1 MNNVFWIVDSD
12 ITKPILWWWRM
23 SCGCLWLY
31 ILLWQPT
38 TNVNYC
44 PPLPFS
50 SPESFIL
57 ALCYLVPTP
66 PIHEDEKDCR
76 GDLDGSLNEIAHDGN
91 SESIVPEISRGFV
104 GTLCG

>member
-12 ITKPILWWWRM
+12 ITKPIVVVEHVMWVSLVVHTYFYGSR
-23 SCGCLWLY
+23 L
-31 ILLWQPT
+31 Q
-38 TNVNYC
+38 NVNYC

-66 PIHEDEKDCR
+66 PIHEDENDCR
-76 GDLDGSLNEIAHDGN
+76 DLDLLTRLHMVIA
-91 SESIVPEISRGFV
+91 SIVPEISRGFV